1 MSELVIKGQAW
12 ICNDQL
18 IQDQVVFSDSEN
30 ASDNG
35 ASRTVVLID
44 NIWDDLF
51 SGAGTYKW
59 NGKNY
64 FYWEYEMTDT
74 TSDTG
79 DVITVKYECP
89 VLTYEKAKEM
99 LVSGETPEAR
109 DEKEK
114 ELVSKYNGI
123 PFPDPR
129 KASLGKGDYVDYYI
143 TKFWVALEN
152 SYKNGNIQRTE
163 VTFPGSSH
171 VGLDGDMVT
180 VEEVT
185 VTNHDFG
192 DLANLLSLY

>member
-18 IQDQVVFSDSEN
+18 LQDQITFTDSESSN
-30 ASDNG
+30 NG
-35 ASRTVVLID
+35 ASETVVLIE

-51 SGAGTYKW
+51 AGNGKYIW

-74 TSDTG
+74 MSDTG
-79 DVITVKYECP
+79 DVVLVKYECP
-89 VLTYEKAKEM
+89 VLTYEKAKEK
-99 LVSGETPEAR
+99 LVPGATPEAR

-114 ELVSKYNGI
+114 ELVSTYNGL

-129 KASLGKGDYVDYYI
+129 KASLGYGDYVDYYI

-171 VGLDGDMVT
+171 VGLDGEIVT
-180 VEEVT
+180 VDEVT
-185 VTNHDFG
+185 VTNHDFS
-192 DLANLLSLY
+192 DIANLLSLY